1 MRSISTVQVSREK
14 IRTEVA
20 EEMKE
25 EPSPSSTNTIEYR
38 IACVSKNTLHLWNM
52 HDLSTNNPSISHAFN
67 LTSSLTEGNS
77 ETTIEDICFL
87 DGYDKSGKLVG
98 IAGTHGFVG
107 IFDVE
112 KQAFLWKVC
121 RTFC

>member
-1 MRSISTVQVSREK
+1 
-14 IRTEVA
+14 
-20 EEMKE
+20 
-25 EPSPSSTNTIEYR
+25 
-38 IACVSKNTLHLWNM
+38 M
-52 HDLSTNNPSISHAFN
+52 HDLSSSYTSLSQAFN
-67 LTSSLTEGNS
+67 LTTSLTEDNS
-77 ETTIEDICFL
+77 ATTIEDICFL